1 MRSAAELLSMSL
13 RPIPTFTAFVLA
25 TLLLAGCATTPAAD
39 PPAAA
44 PAVNELDPVSN
55 PDWAQD
61 MARFVAEDAA
71 TPPPAHPV
79 VFTGSSSV
87 RLWTTL
93 AADFPGVPVLN
104 RGFGGSHM
112 RDAVWHADD
121 VAVRYRPR
129 RILIYAGDNDVFAG
143 RTPQQVL
150 SDFQAFVARVHRDL
164 PQTSIAF
171 IAIKPSPSRAHLL
184 AVQREANALAKAYAD
199 REPLVDYI
207 DVFTPMLDA
216 NGQPRADLFVDD
228 RLHLN
233 REGYA
238 LWRGVIAPYL
248 R

>member
-1 MRSAAELLSMSL
+1 MRSAAIHLFPTSLLS
-13 RPIPTFTAFVLA
+13 TVFTSVVLA
-25 TLLLAGCATTPAAD
+25 TLLLAGCAATPAVDTPAA
-39 PPAAA
+39 AA
-44 PAVNELDPVSN
+44 LDPVSN

-61 MARFVAEDAA
+61 MARFAAEDAA

-93 AADFPGVPVLN
+93 ATDFPGVPVLN
-104 RGFGGSHM
+104 RGFGGSHV
-112 RDAVWHADD
+112 RDAVWHADE

-129 RILIYAGDNDVFAG
+129 RILIYAGDNDVFDR

-150 SDFQAFVARVHRDL
+150 ADFRAFVARVHRDL
-164 PQTSIAF
+164 PRTPIAF

-184 AVQREANALAKAYAD
+184 AVQREANALVKAYAE

-216 NGQPRADLFVDD
+216 GGKPRAELFVAD

-233 REGYA
+233 RDGYA
-238 LWRGVIAPYL
+238 LWRGVIAPYV

>member
-1 MRSAAELLSMSL
+1 MRSAALRLFSM
-13 RPIPTFTAFVLA
+13 PAFTSVVLA
-25 TLLLAGCATTPAAD
+25 TLLLAGCAATPAAD
-39 PPAAA
+39 VSAAA
-44 PAVNELDPVSN
+44 LDPVSN

-61 MARFVAEDAA
+61 MARFAAEDAV

-93 AADFPGVPVLN
+93 AEDFPGVPALN
-104 RGFGGSHM
+104 RGFGGSHV
-112 RDAVWHADD
+112 RDAVWHADE
-121 VAVRYRPR
+121 VAVRYQPR
-129 RILIYAGDNDVFAG
+129 RILIYAGDNDVFDG

-164 PQTSIAF
+164 PRTPIAF

-184 AVQREANALAKAYAD
+184 AVQREANALVKAYAE

-216 NGQPRADLFVDD
+216 DGQPRAELFVED

-233 REGYA
+233 RDGYA

>member
-1 MRSAAELLSMSL
+1 MRSAAELLSTSL
-13 RPIPTFTAFVLA
+13 RSIPTFTAVVLA

-61 MARFVAEDAA
+61 MARFAAEDAA
-71 TPPPAHPV
+71 TPPPAQPV

-93 AADFPGVPVLN
+93 ATDFPGVPALN
-104 RGFGGSHM
+104 RGFGGSHV
-112 RDAVWHADD
+112 RDAVWYADE
-121 VAVRYRPR
+121 VAVRYKPR
-129 RILIYAGDNDVFAG
+129 RILIYAGDNDIFDG

-184 AVQREANALAKAYAD
+184 AAQREANALVKAYAE

-216 NGQPRADLFVDD
+216 NGQPRADLFVED
-228 RLHLN
+228 RLHMN
-233 REGYA
+233 SAGYA
-238 LWRGVIAPYL
+238 LWRRVIAPYL

>member
-1 MRSAAELLSMSL
+1 MRPTAARPFPASALTS
-13 RPIPTFTAFVLA
+13 IFLA
-25 TLLLAGCATTPAAD
+25 ALLLTGCAATATADAPAT
-39 PPAAA
+39 AA
-44 PAVNELDPVSN
+44 PDPVSN

-61 MARFVAEDAA
+61 MARFAAEDAA
-71 TPPPAHPV
+71 MPPPAHPV

-104 RGFGGSHM
+104 RGFGGSHV
-112 RDAVWHADD
+112 RDAVRYADE

-129 RILIYAGDNDVFAG
+129 RILIYAGDNDVFDG

-164 PQTSIAF
+164 PRTPIAF

-184 AVQREANALAKAYAD
+184 AAQREANALVEAYAD

-216 NGQPRADLFVDD
+216 NGQPRAELFVDD

-233 REGYA
+233 RDGYA

>member
-1 MRSAAELLSMSL
+1 MRSAAIRLISASL
-13 RPIPTFTAFVLA
+13 CSVSKFTSVMLA
-25 TLLLAGCATTPAAD
+25 TLLLAGCAATPAAD
-39 PPAAA
+39 APAAA
-44 PAVNELDPVSN
+44 ALDPVSN

-61 MARFVAEDAA
+61 MARFAAKDAA
-71 TPPPAHPV
+71 MPPPAHPV

-104 RGFGGSHM
+104 RGFGGSHV
-112 RDAVWHADD
+112 RDAVWHADE
-121 VAVRYRPR
+121 VVVRYRPR
-129 RILIYAGDNDVFAG
+129 RILIYAGDNDVFDG

-164 PQTSIAF
+164 PRTPIAF

-184 AVQREANALAKAYAD
+184 AVQREANALVKAYAE
-199 REPLVDYI
+199 REALVDYI

-216 NGQPRADLFVDD
+216 NGQPRADLFVED
-228 RLHLN
+228 RLHMN
-233 REGYA
+233 SAGYA
-238 LWRGVIAPYL
+238 LWRRVIAPYL